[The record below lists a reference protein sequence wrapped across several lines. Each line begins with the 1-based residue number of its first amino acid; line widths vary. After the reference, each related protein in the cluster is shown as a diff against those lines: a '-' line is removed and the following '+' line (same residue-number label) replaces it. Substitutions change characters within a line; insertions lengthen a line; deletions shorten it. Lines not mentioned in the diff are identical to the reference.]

1 MAFDQLHT
9 GYGALKEANPEHD
22 LIIIVESQRMLQ
34 SRKWHLQ
41 RLWFM
46 ISAARHFA
54 KVLEE
59 AGFTVHYLKA
69 ENTLIGIKKVL
80 RETGIKEVIAA
91 EPNSYLLSAE
101 LKEHVGLIANDF
113 FLTDKDE
120 FISWASSQKQLLMEN
135 FYRTQRKRL
144 NVLMEGDKPTGGQWN
159 FDKDNRLPPPKNYQ
173 YPPYLTHPMD
183 QLDKDVLNEL
193 KESKLQIWGDDPDET
208 WAPIVTGKQ
217 IGRAHV

>member
-54 KVLEE
+54 KDLESS
-59 AGFTVHYLKA
+59 GFTVQYLKA
-69 ENTLIGIKKVL
+69 ENTLAGIKKVL
-80 RETGIKEVIAA
+80 QETGIKEVIAA
-91 EPNSYLLSAE
+91 EPNSFLLSAE
-101 LKEHVGLIANDF
+101 LKEHVQMIPNDF
-113 FLTDKDE
+113 FLTDKNE

-144 NVLMEGDKPTGGQWN
+144 NILMEGEKPTGGQWN

-183 QLDKDVLNEL
+183 QLDKDVHTEL
-193 KESKLQIWGDDPDET
+193 KES
-208 WAPIVTGKQ
+208 
-217 IGRAHV
+217 